1 MGSEFTRVAQD
12 AGCGQSAKQP
22 SLASQAALWCDSG
35 MNLPQFV
42 RWATGIRWQWKVFI
56 PIIAVLAISL
66 VAILALLRSLE
77 IREFQWILLAGV
89 ACAILLCFV
98 LLSVL
103 LVLVERPLE
112 ELMDTIGR
120 IRQGDLTSRVSFAK
134 RDDDIGQLGR
144 RFNEMVQRLD
154 QNRRELDELHKR
166 EMARAEHLAT
176 LGELAAGLAHEIR
189 NPLAGIAGVVDVM
202 GKELPPHSAS
212 RAVLGEVRREVLHI
226 QTILNDLLSYARPR
240 LPDFHPA
247 DLNTT
252 IEQAILLSRQ
262 QVSTKPI
269 QIEFEANSSLPKVLH
284 DPALIQQVVLNLL
297 LNGIQAISG
306 GGEIRVNL
314 TREGERA
321 VIQVSDTGRGISPE
335 SLPKI
340 FKPFFTTRSEGTGLG
355 LSLAK
360 GIVQSHGGDIEASS
374 TLGKGAQFK
383 IWLPIDGVKTGQ
395 PGTAG

>member
-1 MGSEFTRVAQD
+1 MALGSRAT
-12 AGCGQSAKQP
+12 
-22 SLASQAALWCDSG
+22 LASPAALWCHTD

-56 PIIAVLAISL
+56 PIIAVLGASL

-120 IRQGDLTSRVSFAK
+120 IRHGDLTSRVSFAK
-134 RDDDIGQLGR
+134 RDDDIGHLGR
-144 RFNEMVQRLD
+144 RFNEMVQQLD

-189 NPLAGIAGVVDVM
+189 NPLAGIAGVVEVM
-202 GKELPPHSAS
+202 RKELPPHSPS
-212 RAVLGEVRREVLHI
+212 RAVLGDVQREVSHI
-226 QTILNDLLSYARPR
+226 QAILNDLLSYARPR
-240 LPDFHPA
+240 PPDFHPA

-269 QIEFEANSSLPKVLH
+269 QIEFEANSSLPHVLH

-297 LNGIQAISG
+297 LNGIQAIAGSG
-306 GGEIRVNL
+306 QIRVSL

-321 VIQVSDTGRGISPE
+321 MIQVSDTGRGISADA
-335 SLPKI
+335 LPKI

-360 GIVQSHGGDIEASS
+360 SIVQSHGGNIEVRS
-374 TLGKGAQFK
+374 TPGKGSQFN
-383 IWLPIDGVKTGQ
+383 ICLPIDGVKTAQ
-395 PGTAG
+395 PGIASKC